1 VGLCAGRVIIK
12 GVELKWCTLTD
23 PFNHRSNAEGCAGFA
38 GMLQSALQW
47 TGFWSSHSLWLAL
60 SSPSAASRRPA
71 TTAVAAGHVHLQTL
85 WFLQSEWHIRCI
97 HRGKRMFARLS
108 HSPQSSP
115 CATLPPT
122 QSLKLG
128 VRCVPHLA
136 ANGVD
141 GVES

>member
-1 VGLCAGRVIIK
+1 MGLCAGHVIIK
-12 GVELKWCTLTD
+12 GVELKWRGLTG
-23 PFNHRSNAEGCAGFA
+23 PFNHRSNVEGCAGFA

-71 TTAVAAGHVHLQTL
+71 TTAVAAGHGHLQTL
-85 WFLQSEWHIRCI
+85 WFLQSECHIRCM
-97 HRGKRMFARLS
+97 HRSKRMSARLS
-108 HSPQSSP
+108 RSPQSSP
-115 CATLPPT
+115 CATRPPT

-128 VRCVPHLA
+128 VRCVAHLT